1 MATFTYKLSNEDM
14 DRPPAQ
20 TRPET
25 KAIVAAELR
34 GRGLTVIAASLEKS
48 SLATSAACG
57 ERGASSQRW
66 RPLITTF

>member
-1 MATFTYKLSNEDM
+1 MATFAYKLSNEET
-14 DRPPAQ
+14 DRPPAP

-34 GRGLTVIAASLEKS
+34 GKGLTVIAASLEKS

-57 ERGASSQRW
+57 GRGSSTRGW
-66 RPLITTF
+66 RPLTTTF